1 MELNVAFHFVFEK
14 LSVCLLDLR
23 VYAFL
28 EISQSQYCGEN
39 ASDLYLIFTW
49 LSNPKSMFHSK
60 MSSCAMISPLHT
72 GGLEQ
77 LKALS
82 LLTIFK
88 KEKSPRRADSQAVL
102 MAGVLHGQRL
112 QFTTW

>member
-1 MELNVAFHFVFEK
+1 MSFWKLASRKTVAK
-14 LSVCLLDLR
+14 
-23 VYAFL
+23 
-28 EISQSQYCGEN
+28 N

-60 MSSCAMISPLHT
+60 MSSCAVISPLHT

-82 LLTIFK
+82 LLTILK
-88 KEKSPRRADSQAVL
+88 KEKSPRGADSQALL
-102 MAGVLHGQRL
+102 MAGVLRGQRL
-112 QFTTW
+112 QFTTR